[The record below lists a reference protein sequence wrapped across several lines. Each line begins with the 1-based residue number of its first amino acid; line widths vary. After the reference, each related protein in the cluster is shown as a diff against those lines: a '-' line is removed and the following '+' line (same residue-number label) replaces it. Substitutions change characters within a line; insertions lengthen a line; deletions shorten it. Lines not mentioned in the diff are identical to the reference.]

1 MNRILIGFCFC
12 VLLACKSGRELPDI
26 SGTQVPLQILRYE
39 KDFFSVDTNQLPIS
53 LSMLSKKYGAFHAD
67 FVYNILGTSKT
78 DEAINIR
85 SFIQS
90 YQPLYA
96 DANRLS
102 GINNAAATV
111 QTGFKYLHYY
121 FPNYKLPTKFITFIG
136 PINSYASVI
145 TTDAV
150 AVGLQLFLGADHSLY
165 KNEQTQALYPAFIS
179 RKFSPDYIPV
189 SVLNMV
195 IEDIYPNKSLGE
207 SLIVQMVEAGKRLYL
222 LDAVL
227 PSIADTLKT
236 GYTAVQLADAMA
248 NERNIWSYFIQA
260 DILFKADPVLTRDY
274 INEGPYTA
282 ALGPNSPGRI
292 GLFVG
297 WQIVKKWMKKNPSTT
312 LQGLMEKD
320 PAKLF
325 EESKYKP

>member
-1 MNRILIGFCFC
+1 MNRLLIGFCFC
-12 VLLACKSGRELPDI
+12 MLLACKSGRKLPDI
-26 SGTQVPLQILRYE
+26 SGIRVPLQVLRYE
-39 KDFFSVDTNQLPIS
+39 QDFFSIDTNQLNTS
-53 LSMLSKKYGAFHAD
+53 LFALSKKYGGFHAD
-67 FVYNILGTSKT
+67 FIYNILGTSKT

-102 GINNAAATV
+102 GINNVAETV
-111 QTGFKYLHYY
+111 QTGFTYLHYY

-136 PINSYASVI
+136 PINSYASII

-150 AVGLQLFLGADHSLY
+150 AVGLQLFLGANHPLY
-165 KNEQTQALYPAFIS
+165 KTEQTQALYPAFIS
-179 RKFSPDYIPV
+179 RKFDPDYIPV
-189 SVLNMV
+189 SVLNTV
-195 IEDIYPNKSLGE
+195 IDDLYPNKSLGE

-227 PSIADTLKT
+227 PSVADTLKI
-236 GYTAVQLADAMA
+236 GYTAVQLQDAFS
-248 NERNIWSYFIQA
+248 NQRNIWSYFVQA
-260 DILFKADPVLTRDY
+260 DILYKGDPELTRDFM
-274 INEGPYTA
+274 NEGPYTA

-297 WQIVKKWMKKNPSTT
+297 WQIVKKWMDKNSSTT